1 MKKSELKQI
10 IKEEVRKV
18 LNEAEVDT
26 IWDIIDNYLNKDYS
40 LDASVNDIMKLD
52 RNFGSGKTKVWNTME
67 KAKRNRDGLQ
77 SVYDDVLGILNIDE
91 KFS

>member
-1 MKKSELKQI
+1 
-10 IKEEVRKV
+10 
-18 LNEAEVDT
+18 
-26 IWDIIDNYLNKDYS
+26 
-40 LDASVNDIMKLD
+40 
-52 RNFGSGKTKVWNTME
+52 ME